1 LDHPPS
7 ARSREQVT
15 QDGPDEAADY
25 FAVWDI
31 TDQEMTMTNVNWTI
45 KAREFTNCNCA
56 YGCPCQFNA
65 LPTHGNCQAV
75 VGMQIDQGYHGDTK
89 LDNLRF
95 AGIFAWPGPIHE
107 GKGQAAVI
115 IEEKATPAQRESL
128 LRILSGQDTEPGAT
142 IFQVFSTTLE
152 KLYDPIFAP
161 IDFEVDIDAR
171 KARLV
176 VPGIIE
182 GHGEPI
188 LNPVT
193 GAEHRARIDI
203 PNGFEYSIA
212 EVGRG
217 WSKTSQ
223 PIKLDLADS
232 YGQFAHVDLCQSGIV
247 R

>member
-1 LDHPPS
+1 
-7 ARSREQVT
+7 
-15 QDGPDEAADY
+15 
-25 FAVWDI
+25 
-31 TDQEMTMTNVNWTI
+31 MTNVKWTI

-65 LPTHGNCQAV
+65 LPTHGHCQAV
-75 VGMQIDQGYHGDTK
+75 VGMQIDQGYHGDTQ
-89 LDNLRF
+89 LDGLRF

-115 IEEKATPAQRESL
+115 IEEGATPAQREAL

-152 KLYDPIFAP
+152 KLHDPIFAP

-217 WSKTSQ
+217 WSKTSH

-232 YGQFAHVDLCQSGIV
+232 YGQFAHINLCQSGIV

>member
-1 LDHPPS
+1 
-7 ARSREQVT
+7 
-15 QDGPDEAADY
+15 
-25 FAVWDI
+25 
-31 TDQEMTMTNVNWTI
+31 MTNVNWTI

-89 LDNLRF
+89 LDDLKF